1 MEAMRDIT
9 HAVGPTDSFD
19 SQGIDKAGISLRGAA
34 GRPDCCD
41 HTASENEGLMFA
53 PHQ

>member
-1 MEAMRDIT
+1 MEAVWDIT

-19 SQGIDKAGISLRGAA
+19 SRRIDKAGISLSGTA
-34 GRPDCCD
+34 GRAECCD

>member
-1 MEAMRDIT
+1 MEAVWDIT
-9 HAVGPTDSFD
+9 HAVDPTDSFD
-19 SQGIDKAGISLRGAA
+19 SQRIDKAGISLSGAP
-34 GRPDCCD
+34 GQPECCD